1 MDGQRPHRGESEQ
14 VCLTGTVQGDHRGLT
29 IANRVD
35 KLLALAW
42 APQLQLPVLCS
53 LPLVPRVTLQIS
65 ALLSCLW
72 VMFSQHPV
80 RCAWSPGHSL

>member
-1 MDGQRPHRGESEQ
+1 MGRDPTEGESEQ

-35 KLLALAW
+35 KLLGSPW
-42 APQLQLPVLCS
+42 APQLQLPVLYS
-53 LPLVPRVTLQIS
+53 LPLVPLVTLQTS
-65 ALLSCLW
+65 ALISCLW

-80 RCAWSPGHSL
+80 LCAWRPWHSL